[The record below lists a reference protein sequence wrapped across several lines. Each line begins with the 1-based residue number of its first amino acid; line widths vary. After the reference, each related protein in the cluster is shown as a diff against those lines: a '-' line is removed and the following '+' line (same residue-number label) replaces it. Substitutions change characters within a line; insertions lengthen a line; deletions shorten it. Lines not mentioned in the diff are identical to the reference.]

1 MANEPDGARG
11 ADFPDEGVAVVIGG
25 SGGIGRATCARLAA
39 MGCDVA
45 LTYRSNEATAR
56 DASAIIEGHGRRAET
71 TALDITDAD
80 ATKAYLAGIAERHGR
95 IHTVVVATGANMR
108 MAYVADI
115 PVQEFQDT
123 IRNDLFSFFNV
134 IHAAIPH
141 LRAGGGGA
149 IVALS
154 SAAMV
159 HFSPM
164 DVLSIGP
171 KGGIESV
178 VRAIAREEGRN
189 GIRANSVAL
198 GVIDAGLMDRLW
210 DGLSPEFERKM
221 RTGNALKRIGS
232 AEEAADAVTFLASAR
247 ASYITGQRLVLDG
260 GYSI

>member
-1 MANEPDGARG
+1 MSDSGSHMAIS
-11 ADFPDEGVAVVIGG
+11 DFPDHGIAVVIGG
-25 SGGIGRATCARLAA
+25 SGGIGQAVCAKLAA
-39 MGCDVA
+39 AGCDVA
-45 LTYRSNEATAR
+45 LTYRGNLAKAQTAADSVR
-56 DASAIIEGHGRRAET
+56 AAGRRAET
-71 TALDITDAD
+71 TALDITDSD
-80 ATKAYLAGIAERHGR
+80 ATKKYLAGLVETYGR

-115 PVQEFQDT
+115 PVAEFQDT

-171 KGGIESV
+171 KGGIESL
-178 VRAIAREEGRN
+178 VRAVAREEGRN
-189 GIRANSVAL
+189 RIRANSVAL

-210 DGLSPEFERKM
+210 DGLSPEFEKKM
-221 RTGNALKRIGS
+221 RNGNALKRIGT
-232 AEEAADAVTFLASAR
+232 ATEAADAVTFLASAR
-247 ASYITGQRLVLDG
+247 SSYITGQRLVLDG